1 MNERQVRSRGSWLAR
16 RARSFGYAW
25 SGLLWLIRSQP
36 NAQIHLLATI
46 CAVAVAIWLKITRM
60 EWCAVLIVIG
70 LVWSA
75 EALNSALE
83 ILADHLAPD
92 EHPLVGRAKDVA
104 AGGVLV
110 AAIVAAGVGI
120 VVFGPRLLE
129 RFW

>member
-1 MNERQVRSRGSWLAR
+1 MNERRPQTSGSWLTQR
-16 RARSFGYAW
+16 VRSFGYAW
-25 SGLLWLIRSQP
+25 SGLIWLIQTQS
-36 NAQIHLLATI
+36 NAQVHLLATM
-46 CAVAVAIWLKITRM
+46 CAIAVAIWLKITRI

-70 LVWSA
+70 LVWAA

-83 ILADHLAPD
+83 ILTDHLAPD

-104 AGGVLV
+104 AGGVL
-110 AAIVAAGVGI
+110 ATAIVAAGVGA

>member
-1 MNERQVRSRGSWLAR
+1 
-16 RARSFGYAW
+16 
-25 SGLLWLIRSQP
+25 
-36 NAQIHLLATI
+36 
-46 CAVAVAIWLKITRM
+46 
-60 EWCAVLIVIG
+60 LIVIG

-110 AAIVAAGVGI
+110 AAIVAVGVGI

>member
-1 MNERQVRSRGSWLAR
+1 MNERPVRSRGSWLAR
-16 RARSFGYAW
+16 RLRSFGYAW
-25 SGLLWLIRSQP
+25 SGFVWLIRAQP

-46 CAVAVAIWLKITRM
+46 CAVAVGIWLKITRM
-60 EWCAVLIVIG
+60 EWCVVLIVIG

-92 EHPLVGRAKDVA
+92 EHPHVGRAKDVA

-110 AAIVAAGVGI
+110 AAIVAVGVGI